1 MNKSGFTRHRISDRK
16 LMKLINP
23 QCTIMENLNF
33 IKSKGYKIS
42 KDRICK
48 FLKLIREK
56 DDIVINNDIDEALEA
71 LNANRQQKTIQTKD
85 FNVLLNKM
93 LHELGNTPIEDF
105 EAKKQ
110 QILNWV
116 ISNYNKLERKARP
129 FDEFMGAMRTYI
141 RELKNQA
148 SVRIQEERIA
158 EIKKDPLFRLQ
169 QLRGAMDE
177 IIEEMK
183 DKRIQELINDLI

>member
-1 MNKSGFTRHRISDRK
+1 MNKSDFTRHRISDRK

-56 DDIVINNDIDEALEA
+56 NDIVINNDIDEALEV
-71 LNANRQQKTIQTKD
+71 LNANRQQKTIPTKY
-85 FNVLLNKM
+85 FNVMLNQM
-93 LHELGNTPIEDF
+93 LHELGDTPIEDF

-110 QILNWV
+110 QIVNWV
-116 ISNYNKLERKARP
+116 ISSYNKLERKARP

-148 SVRIQEERIA
+148 SVHIHEERIA
-158 EIKKDPLFRLQ
+158 KIKKDPLFRLQ

>member
-1 MNKSGFTRHRISDRK
+1 MNKSDFTRHRISDRK

-110 QILNWV
+110 QIVNWV

-141 RELKNQA
+141 RELKNQT

-169 QLRGAMDE
+169 QLRGTIDE

>member
-1 MNKSGFTRHRISDRK
+1 MNKSDFTRHRISDRK

>member
-1 MNKSGFTRHRISDRK
+1 MSKSDFTRHRISDHK

-33 IKSKGYKIS
+33 IKSKGYKVS

-85 FNVLLNKM
+85 FNVMLNKM

-110 QILNWV
+110 QIVNWA

-141 RELKNQA
+141 SELKNQA
-148 SVRIQEERIA
+148 SARIQEERIA

-169 QLRGAMDE
+169 QLRGTIDE

-183 DKRIQELINDLI
+183 DKRIQELINELI